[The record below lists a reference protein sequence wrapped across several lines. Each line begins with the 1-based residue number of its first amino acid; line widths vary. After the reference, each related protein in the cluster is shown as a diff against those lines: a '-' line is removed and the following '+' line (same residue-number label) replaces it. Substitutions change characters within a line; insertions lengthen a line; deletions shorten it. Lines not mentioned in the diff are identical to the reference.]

1 MKRRFF
7 IAVLLVACSP
17 VPSTKAA
24 TGETQA
30 AAPPQTLVPAEAG
43 KLSQLEL
50 SFERVA
56 ETAGPSVVSIT
67 SVRVHKPTGR
77 ASVPQFRSPL
87 DEFFF
92 GEPFRDHFGQSPE
105 SGRREQGLGSGF
117 IVDASGHILTNNH
130 VVEGADELT
139 VHFTDDRQV
148 KAKVVGTDPKSDLAV
163 IKVEGKDLKPLPFG
177 DSDNLRV
184 GQWVVAIGA
193 PFGLEQSVTAG
204 IVSAKGR
211 SNVGIV
217 DYEDMIQ
224 TDAAINPGNSG
235 GPLLNLDAKVVGI
248 NTAIASRSGGYQG
261 IGFAIPISMA
271 RAIMKQLIDNGKVVR
286 GWLGVAIQKLTPEL
300 SKSFDYKGTGIVV
313 ADVSP
318 GTPAAK
324 AGIESGDIIVSLDGK
339 EVREVSAFRNRIA
352 QLAPGTKIELEVVR
366 SGNSRKLTAQ
376 VGEQTEALAS
386 WGPQNIDIGLEL
398 ADASP
403 DVKRQFGIPEKVTGA
418 VIIQVTPGSIATQAG
433 LRPGMVITE
442 IDRNVVRNAS
452 DAKKLLGSGAK
463 KKGALLRV
471 VDREGSRFIALGEE

>member
-1 MKRRFF
+1 MKRRFL
-7 IAVLLVACSP
+7 IAVLVVACTP
-17 VPSTKAA
+17 VPPTKAE
-24 TGETQA
+24 TGETRAAAPQA
-30 AAPPQTLVPAEAG
+30 AAPAEAG

-56 ETAGPSVVSIT
+56 ESVGPSVVSIT
-67 SVRVHKPTGR
+67 SVRVHKPSER
-77 ASVPQFRSPL
+77 VSVPQFRSPL

-92 GEPFRDHFGQSPE
+92 GEPFRDHFGQAPE

-117 IVDASGHILTNNH
+117 IVEASGYILTNNH
-130 VVEGADELT
+130 VVDGADELT

-148 KAKVVGTDPKSDLAV
+148 KAKVIGTDPKSDLAV
-163 IKVEGKDLKPLPFG
+163 IKVDAKDLKPLPFG

-235 GPLLNLDAKVVGI
+235 GPLLNLEGKVVGI

-300 SKSFDYKGTGIVV
+300 SKSFDYKGSGIVV
-313 ADVSP
+313 ADVTSD
-318 GTPAAK
+318 TPAAK
-324 AGIESGDIIVSLDGK
+324 AGLESGDIIVSLDGK
-339 EVREVSAFRNRIA
+339 DVREVAAFRHRIA
-352 QLAPGTKIELEVVR
+352 QLAPGTKVELEVMR
-366 SGNSRKLTAQ
+366 SGKSKKLTAHI
-376 VGEQTEALAS
+376 GEQPATLANR
-386 WGPQNIDIGLEL
+386 GPQNVDIGLEL

-403 DVKRQFGIPEKVTGA
+403 DVKRQFGLPEKATGA
-418 VIIQVTPGSIATQAG
+418 AIIQVTPGSVAARSG

-442 IDRNVVRNAS
+442 INRNAVKNAS
-452 DAKKLLGSGAK
+452 DAKKLLGPGAT
-463 KKGALLRV
+463 KKGVLLRV